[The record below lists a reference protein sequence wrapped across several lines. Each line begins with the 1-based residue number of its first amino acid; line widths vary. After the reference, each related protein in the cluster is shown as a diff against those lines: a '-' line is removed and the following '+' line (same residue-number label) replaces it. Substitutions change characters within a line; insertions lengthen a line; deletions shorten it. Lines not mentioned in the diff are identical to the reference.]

1 MNADDSSR
9 ASTSTTNER
18 HAVGLFCLFPRVRRG
33 ASLRSCC
40 CPRATPRHGGTRL
53 RRCSV
58 ATSRRHD
65 VTMNF
70 VEIVE
75 SNAKKPLQTSTFD
88 RSPPCFDVS
97 TSMRPEESIHFLHFS
112 IARTTVHPFA
122 RVVSRCPWQQL
133 RRFWR
138 VIFEVKPSNRRFR
151 ATAQCVSP
159 SISEVDEPHG
169 ATNRS
174 TFRSKKSLG
183 ALENCFTVMFR
194 TLDLFHGVH
203 AHAFSASIWSSIR
216 GKTE

>member
-40 CPRATPRHGGTRL
+40 CPRATPRHGGRD
-53 RRCSV
+53 CDV
-58 ATSRRHD
+58 AVSRRHD
-65 VTMNF
+65 VATPQCILLK
-70 VEIVE
+70 IVAT
-75 SNAKKPLQTSTFD
+75 NAKKPLQTSTFH

-97 TSMRPEESIHFLHFS
+97 ISMRPEESIHFLHFS

-151 ATAQCVSP
+151 ATAPCVSP
-159 SISEVDEPHG
+159 SISVVDEPHG

-174 TFRSKKSLG
+174 TFRSEKSLG